1 MNACESILGL
11 SPYQGGK
18 PIEELERELGIKN
31 ITKLASNEN
40 PLGISKKV
48 SDAIKDSLPNI
59 NRYPDGN
66 AFELKKAISNKLSIK
81 PEQISL
87 GNGSNELLEL
97 IARVFVSESSDEVI
111 FSEYAFVVYPL
122 VTQALG
128 ATAQVSPAKN
138 FGHDL
143 NAMLRLISSNTKL
156 IFIANPNNPTGT
168 LLSNEEI
175 YSFLNQVP
183 EHIPVVLDQAYFEYI
198 DKEDHAISWLK
209 EFDNLIITRTF
220 SKAYGLAGL
229 RVGYSICSNSISD
242 YINRVREPFNVNH
255 TAQIAAIAA
264 LADDEYLKES
274 IKVNADGYEQ
284 LKIGFNQLE
293 LEYIPSSANFIAVR
307 FNDAMQIYND
317 LLHEGVIVR
326 PVEMKNYLRISIGTK
341 QENENILSNL
351 LLSPLDHRLLK
362 KFE

>member
-341 QENENILSNL
+341 QENEH
-351 LLSPLDHRLLK
+351 LLSALTKIL
-362 KFE
+362 

>member
-198 DKEDHAISWLK
+198 DKEDHAISWLQ

-341 QENENILSNL
+341 QENEN
-351 LLSPLDHRLLK
+351 LLSALTKIL
-362 KFE
+362 